1 MPFKGGRGPT
11 PNGKCHFNCFF
22 GILPSDDLKV
32 IFLTETKYLKVI
44 SVSYMFQDSIVEE
57 KKGGKKMSGQK
68 CHK

>member
-1 MPFKGGRGPT
+1 MPLRGVRGPT
-11 PNGKCHFNCFF
+11 PNGKCHFNFF
-22 GILPSDDLKV
+22 GILPSDELKV